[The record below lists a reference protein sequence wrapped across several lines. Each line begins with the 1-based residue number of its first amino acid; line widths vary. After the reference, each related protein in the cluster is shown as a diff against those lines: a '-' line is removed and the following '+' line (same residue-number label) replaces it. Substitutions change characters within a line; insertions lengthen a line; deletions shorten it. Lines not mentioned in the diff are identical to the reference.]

1 MTLEMH
7 EDEINMKEVL
17 MLIFDGK
24 WLITSITI
32 FASLIGIYHSLS
44 LPDIYKSQA
53 ILSPVELSQNKFG
66 SLDSY
71 SSLVSLSGIN
81 IQSQL
86 SDSNIS
92 KAIEKINSL
101 SFFKDS
107 IMPYIFLPDL
117 MAVGSWQPKS
127 NIITYDKNIYDEKT
141 GSWVRDF
148 SFPQKQ
154 IPSAQESFKKFKNE
168 HLTLIEDN
176 NGFILLTIRHQSP
189 FVAKEWTNLIVD
201 KINSFYRSEDKQR
214 ALKAIDFLNLKIN
227 QTNLAEIKQVIAG
240 LLQEETK
247 KLALIEANDFY
258 VFSYID
264 PPAVME
270 VKSEPKRLIICLISA
285 LLGVLIGTF
294 FVLMRHIFLPK

>member
-1 MTLEMH
+1 MTLETH

-53 ILSPVELSQNKFG
+53 ILSPVEISQNKFG

-81 IQSQL
+81 IQSQF
-86 SDSNIS
+86 SDSNTS

-101 SFFKDS
+101 SFFIDS
-107 IMPYIFLPDL
+107 IIPHIFLPDL

-127 NIITYDKNIYDEKT
+127 NKIIYDKNIYDEKT
-141 GSWVRDF
+141 SSWVRDF

-168 HLTLIEDN
+168 HLMLIEDN
-176 NGFILLTIRHQSP
+176 NGFIFLSIRHQSP

-201 KINSFYRSEDKQR
+201 KINSFYRSEDKKR

-258 VFSYID
+258 VFNYID
-264 PPAVME
+264 PPVVME
-270 VKSEPKRLIICLISA
+270 VKSEPKRLIIIFISA

-294 FVLMRHIFLPK
+294 FVLIRHIFLPK